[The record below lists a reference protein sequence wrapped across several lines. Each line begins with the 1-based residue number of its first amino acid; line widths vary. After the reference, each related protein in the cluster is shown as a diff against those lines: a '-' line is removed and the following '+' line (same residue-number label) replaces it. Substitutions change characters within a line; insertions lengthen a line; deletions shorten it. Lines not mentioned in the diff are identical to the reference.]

1 MLIWNNVVIVPLVW
15 TKCVNNNTSVTLI
28 LDTWTS
34 RSLSCFWNTHNYCMC
49 PLIGDWINIIWLF
62 PYLLIVL
69 CRVLNGVS
77 FSAMRLLSKINAWHK
92 NIKKKKKKE
101 SSCQARDVGS
111 IPVSSQEEPLEEE
124 MAVYFNNNICCWT
137 HSLLQFSSFY
147 YRLLPDIEYKSLC
160 LK

>member
-15 TKCVNNNTSVTLI
+15 TKCVNNTTSVTLI

-92 NIKKKKKKE
+92 NIKKKKKNLPAKQE
-101 SSCQARDVGS
+101 TWVQSLDQVRKSPWRRKWQFTSTTIYVVEP
-111 IPVSSQEEPLEEE
+111 IPFWS
-124 MAVYFNNNICCWT
+124 
-137 HSLLQFSSFY
+137 SLLFIIGY
-147 YRLLPDIEYKSLC
+147 YKILSINPC
-160 LK
+160 A